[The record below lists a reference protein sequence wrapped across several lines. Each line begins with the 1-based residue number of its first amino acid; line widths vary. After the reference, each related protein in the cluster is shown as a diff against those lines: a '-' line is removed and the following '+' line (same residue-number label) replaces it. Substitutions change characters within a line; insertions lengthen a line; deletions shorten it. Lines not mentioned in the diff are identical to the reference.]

1 MVNSSKVKYPITQML
16 SESHTTIAIWMWLIQ
31 WIQSGAPFPR
41 EVTCDASTAL
51 LTAVV
56 QAFTNNIDDY
66 ADNIWEDR
74 ETPYCYIRID
84 VAHFIKKYA
93 NFLKI
98 ARLRIKTFYLASIS

>member
-1 MVNSSKVKYPITQML
+1 ML

-41 EVTCDASTAL
+41 EVSCDQSTAL

-56 QAFTNNIDDY
+56 QAFTNYNNIDDY
-66 ADNIWEDR
+66 ADNLWEDK
-74 ETPYCYIRID
+74 EIPSCYIRINA
-84 VAHFIKKYA
+84 AHFIKKYA

-98 ARLRIKTFYLASIS
+98 SRLRVKTFYLASVSQLILA